1 MPVFIAA
8 NPHIGPR
15 RWNHQRLDPPQ
26 MLLILHLLPPGI
38 DINKSPALF
47 PANKS
52 GRIIRHPFQPRLP
65 RMLQR
70 IRRRLTHTLIL
81 NLIHVSFHKTSQFP
95 LPLPSMTAV
104 RLEKISKHFGSV
116 IALDDINL
124 HIAAGELFF
133 LLGPSGCGK
142 STLLRLIA
150 GLLEPTSGKIFF
162 NNEDVTALPTQ
173 ARNAVMC
180 FQNYA
185 LWPHMSVRENIR
197 FGLQVRHLSEAE
209 QNQRVDEAL
218 GLVQMKEYGQRKPNE
233 LSGGQQQ
240 RVALARAMAV
250 RPACL
255 LLDEPLSNLDAKL
268 RHEMRSEIRRICK
281 SSGYTT
287 IYVTHDQKEALS
299 IADRI
304 AVMNVGR
311 LAQVGTSGELYQKPR
326 NKFVADF
333 IGNTNLIAATITARN
348 GNRIDLNSAAGP
360 MVAIGDGELPKSVT
374 VSIRPEQ
381 MEIIPDDAP
390 SNGRNRLSG
399 RTIQSTFLGEASE

>member
-1 MPVFIAA
+1 
-8 NPHIGPR
+8 
-15 RWNHQRLDPPQ
+15 
-26 MLLILHLLPPGI
+26 
-38 DINKSPALF
+38 
-47 PANKS
+47 
-52 GRIIRHPFQPRLP
+52 
-65 RMLQR
+65 
-70 IRRRLTHTLIL
+70 
-81 NLIHVSFHKTSQFP
+81 
-95 LPLPSMTAV
+95 MTAV
-104 RLEKISKHFGSV
+104 RLEKISKHFGPT

-124 HIAAGELFF
+124 QIAAGELFF

-150 GLLEPTSGKIFF
+150 GLGEPTSGRIFF
-162 NNEDVTALPTQ
+162 NNEDVTSLPTQ

-180 FQNYA
+180 FQSYA
-185 LWPHMSVRENIR
+185 LWPHMSVAENIR
-197 FGLQVRHLSEAE
+197 FGPAVRGLSAAE

-218 GLVQMKEYGQRKPNE
+218 ALVQMKEYGQRKPNE

-268 RHEMRSEIRRICK
+268 RNEMRSEIRRICK

-304 AVMNVGR
+304 AVLKEGR
-311 LAQVGTSGELYQKPR
+311 LAQIGSPGELYQKPR
-326 NKFVADF
+326 NRFVADF
-333 IGNTNLIAATITARN
+333 IGNTNLISATITGRS
-348 GNRIDLNSAAGP
+348 GNRIELNSAAGP
-360 MVAIGDGELPKSVT
+360 LVAIGEGEFPRAVT

-381 MEIIPDDAP
+381 MEIVADDAP
-390 SNGRNRLSG
+390 PNGRNRLTG
-399 RTIQSTFLGEASE
+399 KTLQTTFLGEASEHVLLVNDTRLRVISAPPIFDPPPHMKVEFDLEDVVVLTE